1 MGMVMIKGVR
11 DDRVT
16 LLECSLQGGWSDS
29 QARVSELW
37 LNSPELEVVE
47 LSHLPSWS
55 SIECLLPGPAGKGS
69 AATAGG

>member
-1 MGMVMIKGVR
+1 MTG
-11 DDRVT
+11 VT
-16 LLECSLQGGWSDS
+16 LLEAACRMGGLT
-29 QARVSELW
+29 AKRGVSELW